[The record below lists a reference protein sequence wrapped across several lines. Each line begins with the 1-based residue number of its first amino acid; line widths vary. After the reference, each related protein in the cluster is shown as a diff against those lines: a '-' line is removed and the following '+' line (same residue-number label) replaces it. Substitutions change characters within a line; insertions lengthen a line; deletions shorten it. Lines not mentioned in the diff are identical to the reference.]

1 MERLEIRLEDSTKTE
16 RELKEIADKII
27 KETNAKQG
35 YIYVKGSDR
44 DNGGVLFFR

>member
-1 MERLEIRLEDSTKTE
+1 MISE
-16 RELKEIADKII
+16 KII
-27 KETNAKQG
+27 KEVETKQG